1 MASNLILVGNLW
13 VCLNY
18 RVVGREDVGCW
29 WVPWIRGGMD
39 LIGGLVAG
47 WESGLRYGKERK
59 KFGVGGTTRKIEL
72 GVACE

>member
-1 MASNLILVGNLW
+1 
-13 VCLNY
+13 
-18 RVVGREDVGCW
+18 
-29 WVPWIRGGMD
+29 MD